1 MKSLELQ
8 NTVLRFHEQG
18 LSTRQISNQLVDQVS
33 KTTVNR
39 WVKMYRESGKI
50 SFKTPSGRKRTI
62 RTKKLVQQVKKYL
75 VKDKRKK
82 SVRKIAKSLNVSR
95 TTIQRVVKSDLGYK
109 SYIKRVS
116 PKLTEMQ
123 KQKRHSF
130 GIWAR
135 KNITKK
141 IARKIMFSDEKK
153 FDIDGA
159 YNRQNDRIYAPN
171 RQQADEIG
179 GVHQKRKF
187 PQSVMV
193 WLGVCFNGVT
203 SPFIIEKGTI
213 NHKIYIDKILSI
225 ALKDGQK
232 LMGNEFIFQQD
243 GAPAH
248 QHHQTQAWCKDHF
261 WDFWPKSRWPPNS
274 PDLNPLDYSIWDEI
288 CAHMDWSKIN
298 DKKSLTR
305 QIKIGVKKIRAE
317 VLHRS
322 IDSWTK
328 RIYRM
333 LKNKCDYIF

>member
-8 NTVLRFHEQG
+8 NIVLRLHDQG

-50 SFKTPSGRKRTI
+50 SFKTPLGRKRTI

-135 KNITKK
+135 KNITKE

-159 YNRQNDRIYAPN
+159 YNS
-171 RQQADEIG
+171 QQADEIG

-193 WLGVCFNGVT
+193 WLGVCFNGVN

-213 NHKIYIDKILSI
+213 NHKI
-225 ALKDGQK
+225 
-232 LMGNEFIFQQD
+232 
-243 GAPAH
+243 
-248 QHHQTQAWCKDHF
+248 
-261 WDFWPKSRWPPNS
+261 
-274 PDLNPLDYSIWDEI
+274 
-288 CAHMDWSKIN
+288 
-298 DKKSLTR
+298 
-305 QIKIGVKKIRAE
+305 
-317 VLHRS
+317 
-322 IDSWTK
+322 
-328 RIYRM
+328 
-333 LKNKCDYIF
+333 